1 MNIFAALSSDKLRIS
16 RERYIVNHIRKPSH
30 FGGANVNP
38 RRLMAE
44 DDKVGY
50 GRPPKHS
57 QFPKGHSGN
66 PSGRPKTVPSL
77 RSDLADELQQLHE
90 IFENGTPKT
99 VTKQRAI
106 IKSLT
111 AAAIDNDMRAVT
123 ALLSMIRQYDVG
135 TDEPPSEVDIEDLDQ
150 LEAYVSNERKRL
162 SPSSLSAGPSSDQD
176 AKK

>member
-1 MNIFAALSSDKLRIS
+1 MS
-16 RERYIVNHIRKPSH
+16 IR
-30 FGGANVNP
+30 GGI
-38 RRLMAE
+38 MAE

-162 SPSSLSAGPSSDQD
+162 SQSSLSAGPSSDQD
-176 AKK
+176 LKK

>member
-1 MNIFAALSSDKLRIS
+1 MNNFTALSCDKLRLF
-16 RERYIVNHIRKPSH
+16 RERYIVNHIGSKAILAAP
-30 FGGANVNP
+30 NVNP
-38 RRLMAE
+38 RRVMAE

-66 PSGRPKTVPSL
+66 PSGRPKTAPSL

-135 TDEPPSEVDIEDLDQ
+135 TDEPPFEVDIEDLDQ

-162 SPSSLSAGPSSDQD
+162 GQSNPSAGPSSDQD

>member
-1 MNIFAALSSDKLRIS
+1 MAA
-16 RERYIVNHIRKPSH
+16 
-30 FGGANVNP
+30 
-38 RRLMAE
+38 
-44 DDKVGY
+44 DDKGSSGY

-57 QFPKGHSGN
+57 QFSKGQSGN
-66 PSGRPKTVPSL
+66 PSGRPKTIPSFK
-77 RSDLADELQQLHE
+77 SDLADELQQLHE

-123 ALLSMIRQYDVG
+123 ALLSMIRQYGVG
-135 TDEPPSEVDIEDLDQ
+135 ADEPPSEADIEDLDQ

-162 SPSSLSAGPSSDQD
+162 SQSGSSAVPSSDQD
-176 AKK
+176 PKK